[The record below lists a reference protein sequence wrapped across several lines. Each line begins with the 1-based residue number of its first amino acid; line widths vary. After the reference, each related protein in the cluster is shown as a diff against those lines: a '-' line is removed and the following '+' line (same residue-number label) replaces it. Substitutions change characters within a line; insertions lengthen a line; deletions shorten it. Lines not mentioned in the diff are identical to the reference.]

1 MRKLEILLTGLF
13 LISFT
18 LFFIDIPGGSL
29 FGVAH
34 IISLSLLYLLFG
46 FAIFNKISL
55 RKILKESSY
64 ANTSKQ
70 RIFGTI
76 CLGIA
81 LSITLMGIL
90 FRLMFWPG
98 STFNLSFGLI
108 LLVIIMILSI
118 VKFMKNNSSFYK
130 MIMLRITL
138 FGSFALLL
146 FAIPQMALVKIK
158 YRNDP
163 TLIEAFR
170 KALENPENE
179 KLRDDIEKERE
190 KRLERMNNGL

>member
-1 MRKLEILLTGLF
+1 
-13 LISFT
+13 
-18 LFFIDIPGGSL
+18 
-29 FGVAH
+29 
-34 IISLSLLYLLFG
+34 
-46 FAIFNKISL
+46 
-55 RKILKESSY
+55 
-64 ANTSKQ
+64 
-70 RIFGTI
+70 
-76 CLGIA
+76 
-81 LSITLMGIL
+81 
-90 FRLMFWPG
+90 
-98 STFNLSFGLI
+98 
-108 LLVIIMILSI
+108 
-118 VKFMKNNSSFYK
+118 MKNNSSFYK